1 MVNYVAQIAISVAIF
16 VILAASLNLIL
27 GYGGIFSVVHAA
39 FFGIGAY
46 TSGQM
51 VLLLGAPF
59 PLDLIG
65 AFAAAALVALLVGP
79 FIVRLKEEYIIV
91 GTLAL
96 QLVLSNVFL
105 NWQPVTGGSYGL
117 FGITRPV
124 IGGWVLT
131 SVVEY
136 AVFALL
142 LTAACFAVLWRMVQ
156 SPFGLALKGV
166 REDPLLA
173 ESFGKP
179 VNRQRAIAFVVGSG
193 IAGVAGMVYARQVGY
208 LDPSTFGISQSLSII
223 TILVVGGLGNLWGTL
238 VAATVL
244 ETVPQVLRFIPATGH
259 AVPHLQL
266 LFFGLLLVLLVRL
279 RPQGLVSERPLVR
292 AGLTQTAS
300 AAQGGSAATELT
312 QNQVNR
318 IDLKG
323 RVGPGLVSP
332 GVPAGAPSAL
342 VVEHISKAFGGLKA
356 VDDLSFTIEPGQVT
370 ALIGPNG
377 AGKTTAFNM
386 LTGNLHPDS
395 GQITYGGHNL
405 TRMPPFAIARLGI
418 GRSFQDVRV
427 FTRMTVLENIVLA
440 TQGDEAER
448 LSAIFSMSGRASDR
462 QEQARLA
469 ALDLLEQFRLL
480 PHANERAGS
489 LSYAQQKQLVVATL
503 VARRDPL
510 ILLDELAAGLDHE
523 SVASFS
529 HLVRQIVKEGGQ
541 TVCLIEHN
549 LDFVWQTADRVLVLD
564 QGRLIAEGTPR
575 EIQQDQ
581 HVAEIYFGRARPAH
595 A

>member
-65 AFAAAALVALLVGP
+65 AFASAALVALLVGP

-117 FGITRPV
+117 FGITRPA

-142 LTAACFAVLWRMVQ
+142 LTAACFAILWRMVQ

-266 LFFGLLLVLLVRL
+266 LFFGLLLVVLVRM
-279 RPQGLVSERPLVR
+279 RPQGLISERPLVR
-292 AGLTQTAS
+292 AGLTRTAS
-300 AAQGGSAATELT
+300 ASPSGPA
-312 QNQVNR
+312 NDQVIR
-318 IDLKG
+318 IDLKD
-323 RVGPGLVSP
+323 RAVAGLVSP
-332 GVPAGAPSAL
+332 AMPAGAPSAL

-448 LSAIFSMSGRASDR
+448 LSAIFSMSGRAGER

-469 ALDLLEQFRLL
+469 ALDLLEQFGLM